1 MANVT
6 QGYNEES
13 DDYDISV
20 DYDYNP
26 GVHSHLSTLRITTI
40 TAYSLVFLV
49 GILGNTLVIWITG
62 FELKKTVNII
72 WFLNLSVADFLCCMS
87 LPFLITQFA
96 LDYRWPFGSF
106 LCKIIPATKIL
117 NMFAS
122 VFLLMVVSIDR
133 CVLVLRPVWCQNTR
147 TTSMAAIVCFAVWLL
162 ALILAVPF
170 AVFQNASTDTL
181 SEKTTC
187 GIKNQSAILG
197 LRISWF
203 VFGFVLPFFIITAS
217 YSLLMLKVK
226 NIQYSGCNKTYK
238 MLCAVIISFF
248 ICWSPYHVIGLLG
261 ATNGNMHSSPIFIVL
276 SNLTQSLAYVNSC
289 VNPIIY
295 VIVGQNF
302 KTKLRKSVR
311 TALKNVFTDEMTQ
324 SSVYTRSK
332 SKSLTEERMQTV

>member
-6 QGYNEES
+6 QGNNSDSFDYN
-13 DDYDISV
+13 ISL
-20 DYDYNP
+20 DYDYDH
-26 GVHSHLSTLRITTI
+26 GVHFHLSTLRITSMI
-40 TAYSLVFLV
+40 AYIIVFLV

-62 FELKKTVNII
+62 LELKKTVNII

-96 LDYRWPFGSF
+96 LDYHWPFGSF
-106 LCKIIPATKIL
+106 LCKIIPAAKIL

-122 VFLLMVVSIDR
+122 VFLLTVVSIDR

-162 ALILAVPF
+162 ALILAVPS

-181 SEKTTC
+181 SKKTTC
-187 GIKNQSAILG
+187 TIKNQNAILG

-217 YSLLMLKVK
+217 SSLLMFKVK
-226 NIQYSGCNKTYK
+226 NVRYLGCNKTYK
-238 MLCAVIISFF
+238 MLCAVIIAFF
-248 ICWSPYHVIGLLG
+248 ICWLPYHVIELLL
-261 ATNGNMHSSPIFIVL
+261 ATNEKMRRSPTFIVL

-295 VIVGQNF
+295 VIVGQDF
-302 KTKLRKSVR
+302 KKKLRKSVR
-311 TALKNVFTDEMTQ
+311 TALKM
-324 SSVYTRSK
+324 Y
-332 SKSLTEERMQTV
+332 SLRK